1 MINNPKISVI
11 LPTFNVGQHIARALE
26 SLKKQSFQN
35 FEVIIVDD
43 CGHDNSIEVAEGYA
57 KNDERI
63 KIIKNP
69 KNLGTYHARRV
80 GVEHSL
86 GDYIVFLDPDD
97 ELDSDVLLQIQLK
110 IDEEKKD
117 IIFFGVAPSV
127 KGRWHD
133 RPPYMFPV
141 NQTQSLLVSYF
152 ANGTRSYLWGT
163 PGKSYKASF
172 IKNLYRILNV
182 SIDFR
187 FVYAED
193 VFLLIHAMLLR
204 PNYSCVFYNGYIY
217 HNNETSITQSNL
229 NENDTRFLQYDFMID
244 SLKEHANEIDLSKD
258 EKNTFNF
265 VKKKLYADRFLLLRH
280 SNSSNNYLKY
290 LVMSFK
296 LLPNIAK
303 ASKITAFILSLGH
316 IKL

>member
-1 MINNPKISVI
+1 MQKNPLISIV
-11 LPTFNVGQHIARALE
+11 LPTYNVEKYITRALE
-26 SLKKQSFQN
+26 SLLKQTFN
-35 FEVIIVDD
+35 HFEVLVVDD
-43 CGHDNSIEVAEGYA
+43 CGNDKSIEIAEDYSN
-57 KNDERI
+57 KDKRI
-63 KIIKNP
+63 KIIKN
-69 KNLGTYHARRV
+69 KRNLGTYHARRV

-97 ELDSDVLLQIQLK
+97 ELDSDALLQIQLK
-110 IDEEKKD
+110 IDEEKND

-127 KGRWHD
+127 KGRWYD
-133 RPPYMFPV
+133 RRPYMFPV

-172 IKNLYRILNV
+172 IKSLYRVLNV

-193 VFLLIHAMLLR
+193 VFLLIHAMLLK

-217 HNNETSITQSNL
+217 HNNDTSITQSNL

-244 SLKEHANEIDLSKD
+244 SLNEHANEIDLSSD

-303 ASKITAFILSLGH
+303 ASKITACILSLGH

>member
-1 MINNPKISVI
+1 MTTPAISVV
-11 LPTFNVGQHIARALE
+11 LPTYNVENYIARALD
-26 SLKKQSFQN
+26 SLINQTYTD
-35 FEVIIVDD
+35 FEVIVVDD
-43 CGHDNSIEVAEGYA
+43 CGHDNSIKIAEDYA
-57 KNDERI
+57 LRDDRI

-80 GVEHSL
+80 GVEHAI

-97 ELDSDVLLQIQLK
+97 ELDSDALIQLQLK
-110 IDEEKKD
+110 IDEEKND

-127 KGRWHD
+127 KGRWYD
-133 RPPYMFPV
+133 IPPYIFPV

-172 IKNLYRILNV
+172 IKSLYRVLNV

-193 VFLLIHAMLLR
+193 VFLLIHAMLLK
-204 PNYSCVFYNGYIY
+204 PSYSCVFYNGYIY

-244 SLKEHANEIDLSKD
+244 SLNEHANEIDLSSD

-303 ASKITAFILSLGH
+303 ASKITACILSLGH